1 MVKKWAVRNI
11 NTNTLVSK
19 DIRTR
24 GEAEETLDY
33 YSKLYYALYSE
44 RRTDYKKL
52 YEIVSNSE

>member
-19 DIRTR
+19 GIRTR
-24 GEAEETLDY
+24 SEAEETLDY
-33 YSKLYYALYSE
+33 YSKLYYPIYSE